1 MALLF
6 FQDCYQLV
14 FPIFQKETTHSQPGQ
29 IDATSWSLPTRGHGF
44 LAIPRV
50 VT

>member
-14 FPIFQKETTHSQPGQ
+14 FPIFQKATAHSQPGQ
-29 IDATSWSLPTRGHGF
+29 IDATSWSFPNRRT
-44 LAIPRV
+44 LANPKV